1 MHGMGAPYQ
10 FVEGFIFKMRQNGPD
25 GPAVIKIAVKAD
37 CVKLFPVLPDQTDH
51 LWGNARKAVA
61 FIAARAHPGGQ
72 RQSSQAPYGLKGPA
86 RPGVNFGQ
94 LDIVKGDT
102 LTVLGRFTIY
112 GGSTLEMKDG
122 RLVRKADGPDH
133 NLSFYDR
140 LERKPS
146 FKGKE
151 GADGLEAFKAWV
163 QKNLKKAADGATG
176 TVEVRFVVGRNGGIQ
191 EVQAIKGGTPA
202 MRAEAVRV
210 VQSAPKW
217 KPALSD
223 GSPVRM
229 PYTLEVRF

>member
-1 MHGMGAPYQ
+1 MKKLLVLLAL
-10 FVEGFIFKMRQNGPD
+10 V
-25 GPAVIKIAVKAD
+25 PAVCLAQPRQLSVKEFL
-37 CVKLFPVLPDQTDH
+37 KLQASDTTSYLVQ
-51 LWGNARKAVA
+51 GVVA
-61 FIAARAHPGGQ
+61 KVRSTTSGSFYLEDRTGTLLV
-72 RQSSQAPYGLKGPA
+72 YGLQDPA
-86 RPGVNFGQ
+86 QPGKSFSQ

-102 LTVLGRFTIY
+102 LTVQGRFTIY
-112 GGSTLEMKDG
+112 GGTTLEMKDG

-217 KPALSD
+217 KPAISD

>member
-1 MHGMGAPYQ
+1 MKK
-10 FVEGFIFKMRQNGPD
+10 VLLLLSLV
-25 GPAVIKIAVKAD
+25 PAVCLAQPRQLSVKEFL
-37 CVKLFPVLPDQTDH
+37 KLQASDTTSYLVQ
-51 LWGNARKAVA
+51 GVVA
-61 FIAARAHPGGQ
+61 KVRSTTSGSFYLQDPTGTLLV
-72 RQSSQAPYGLKGPA
+72 YGLKDPA
-86 RPGVNFGQ
+86 QPGVNFGQ

-140 LERKPS
+140 LERKPA

-217 KPALSD
+217 KPAISD

>member
-1 MHGMGAPYQ
+1 MKKLLLLLAL
-10 FVEGFIFKMRQNGPD
+10 V
-25 GPAVIKIAVKAD
+25 PAVCLAQPRQLSVKEFL
-37 CVKLFPVLPDQTDH
+37 KLQASDTTSYLVQ
-51 LWGNARKAVA
+51 GVVA
-61 FIAARAHPGGQ
+61 KVRSTTSGSFYLQDPTGTLLV
-72 RQSSQAPYGLKGPA
+72 YGLKDPA
-86 RPGVNFGQ
+86 QPGVNFGQ
-94 LDIVKGDT
+94 MDIVKGDT

-133 NLSFYDR
+133 HLSFYDR
-140 LERKPS
+140 LERKPA

-217 KPALSD
+217 KPAISD

>member
-1 MHGMGAPYQ
+1 MPVFCMAQP
-10 FVEGFIFKMRQNGPD
+10 RQLS
-25 GPAVIKIAVKAD
+25 VKEFL
-37 CVKLFPVLPDQTDH
+37 KLQASDTTSYLVQ
-51 LWGNARKAVA
+51 GVVA
-61 FIAARAHPGGQ
+61 KVRSATSGSFYLEDRTGTLLV
-72 RQSSQAPYGLKGPA
+72 YGLKDPA
-86 RPGVNFGQ
+86 QPGVNFGQ

-202 MRAEAVRV
+202 MRAEAIRV

-217 KPALSD
+217 KPAISD

>member
-1 MHGMGAPYQ
+1 MKKLLLLLAL
-10 FVEGFIFKMRQNGPD
+10 V
-25 GPAVIKIAVKAD
+25 PAVCLAQPRKLSVKEFL
-37 CVKLFPVLPDQTDH
+37 KLQASDTTSYLVQ
-51 LWGNARKAVA
+51 GVVA
-61 FIAARAHPGGQ
+61 KVRSTTSGSFYLEDRTGTLLV
-72 RQSSQAPYGLKGPA
+72 YGLKDPA
-86 RPGVNFGQ
+86 QPGVNFGQ

-140 LERKPS
+140 LERKPA

-217 KPALSD
+217 KPAISD

>member
-1 MHGMGAPYQ
+1 MKKLLLLLAL
-10 FVEGFIFKMRQNGPD
+10 V
-25 GPAVIKIAVKAD
+25 PAVCLAQPRQLSVKEFL
-37 CVKLFPVLPDQTDH
+37 KLQASDTTSYLVQ
-51 LWGNARKAVA
+51 GVVA
-61 FIAARAHPGGQ
+61 KVRSTTSGSFYLEDRTGTLLV
-72 RQSSQAPYGLKGPA
+72 YGLKDPA
-86 RPGVNFGQ
+86 QPGVNFGQ

-102 LTVLGRFTIY
+102 LAVLGRFTIY

-140 LERKPS
+140 LERKPA

-217 KPALSD
+217 KPAISD

>member
-1 MHGMGAPYQ
+1 MKKLLLLLAL
-10 FVEGFIFKMRQNGPD
+10 V
-25 GPAVIKIAVKAD
+25 PAVCLAQPRQLSVKEFL
-37 CVKLFPVLPDQTDH
+37 KLQASDTTSYLVQ
-51 LWGNARKAVA
+51 GVVA
-61 FIAARAHPGGQ
+61 KVRSATSGSFYLEDRTGTLLV
-72 RQSSQAPYGLKGPA
+72 YGLKDPA
-86 RPGVNFGQ
+86 QPGVNFGQ

-140 LERKPS
+140 LERKPA

-217 KPALSD
+217 KPAISD

>member
-1 MHGMGAPYQ
+1 MKKLLLLLAL
-10 FVEGFIFKMRQNGPD
+10 V
-25 GPAVIKIAVKAD
+25 PAVCLAQPRQLSVKEFL
-37 CVKLFPVLPDQTDH
+37 KLQASDTTSYLVQ
-51 LWGNARKAVA
+51 GVVA
-61 FIAARAHPGGQ
+61 KVRSTTSGSFYLEDRTGTLLV
-72 RQSSQAPYGLKGPA
+72 YGLKDPA
-86 RPGVNFGQ
+86 QPGVNFGQ

-202 MRAEAVRV
+202 MRAEAIRV

-217 KPALSD
+217 KPAISD

>member
-1 MHGMGAPYQ
+1 MKK
-10 FVEGFIFKMRQNGPD
+10 FLLLLSLV
-25 GPAVIKIAVKAD
+25 PAVCLAQPRQLSVKEFL
-37 CVKLFPVLPDQTDH
+37 KLQASDTTSYLVQ
-51 LWGNARKAVA
+51 GVVA
-61 FIAARAHPGGQ
+61 KVRSTTSGSFYLQDPTGTLLV
-72 RQSSQAPYGLKGPA
+72 YGLKDPA
-86 RPGVNFGQ
+86 QPGVNFGQ

-122 RLVRKADGPDH
+122 RLIRKADGPDH
-133 NLSFYDR
+133 HLSFYDR
-140 LERKPS
+140 LERKPA

-163 QKNLKKAADGATG
+163 QAHVKKAADGATG
-176 TVEVRFVVGRNGGIQ
+176 TVSVRFVVGRNGGVQ
-191 EVQAIKGGTPA
+191 EVQAVKGGTPA

>member
-1 MHGMGAPYQ
+1 MMKKLLLLLAL
-10 FVEGFIFKMRQNGPD
+10 V
-25 GPAVIKIAVKAD
+25 PAVCLAQPRQLSVKEFL
-37 CVKLFPVLPDQTDH
+37 KLQASDTTSYLVQ
-51 LWGNARKAVA
+51 GVVA
-61 FIAARAHPGGQ
+61 KVRSTTSGSFYLQDPTGTLLV
-72 RQSSQAPYGLKGPA
+72 YGLKDPA
-86 RPGVNFGQ
+86 QPGVNFGQ
-94 LDIVKGDT
+94 LDVVKGDT

-133 NLSFYDR
+133 NLSFYDS
-140 LERKPS
+140 LERKPA

-217 KPALSD
+217 KPAISD

>member
-1 MHGMGAPYQ
+1 MMKKLLLLLAL
-10 FVEGFIFKMRQNGPD
+10 V
-25 GPAVIKIAVKAD
+25 PAVCLAQPRQLSVKEFL
-37 CVKLFPVLPDQTDH
+37 KLQASDTTSYLVQ
-51 LWGNARKAVA
+51 GVVA
-61 FIAARAHPGGQ
+61 KVRSTTSGSFYLQDPTGTLLV
-72 RQSSQAPYGLKGPA
+72 YGLKDPA
-86 RPGVNFGQ
+86 QPGVNFGQ

-140 LERKPS
+140 LERKPA

-217 KPALSD
+217 KPAISD

>member
-1 MHGMGAPYQ
+1 MMKKLLLLLAL
-10 FVEGFIFKMRQNGPD
+10 V
-25 GPAVIKIAVKAD
+25 PAVCLAQPRQLSVKEFL
-37 CVKLFPVLPDQTDH
+37 KLQASDTTSYLVQ
-51 LWGNARKAVA
+51 GVVA
-61 FIAARAHPGGQ
+61 KVRSTTSGSFYLEDRTGTLLV
-72 RQSSQAPYGLKGPA
+72 YGLKDPA
-86 RPGVNFGQ
+86 QPGVNFGQ

-133 NLSFYDR
+133 HLSFYDR
-140 LERKPS
+140 LERKPA

-217 KPALSD
+217 KPAISD

>member
-1 MHGMGAPYQ
+1 MKKLLLLLALVPVFCMAQP
-10 FVEGFIFKMRQNGPD
+10 RQLS
-25 GPAVIKIAVKAD
+25 VKEFL
-37 CVKLFPVLPDQTDH
+37 KLQASDTTSYLVQ
-51 LWGNARKAVA
+51 GVVA
-61 FIAARAHPGGQ
+61 KVR
-72 RQSSQAPYGLKGPA
+72 SSTSGSFYLEDNTGTLLVYGLQDPA
-86 RPGVNFGQ
+86 QPGKNFNQ
-94 LDIVKGDT
+94 MDIVKGDT

-122 RLVRKADGPDH
+122 RLIRKADGPDH

-151 GADGLEAFKAWV
+151 GAEGLNAFKAWV
-163 QKNLKKAADGATG
+163 QKNLKKVADGEKG
-176 TVEVRFVVGRNGGIQ
+176 TVEVRFVIGRNGGVQ
-191 EVQAIKGGTPA
+191 EVQAIKGGTSA

-217 KPALSD
+217 KPAISD

-229 PYTLEVRF
+229 PYTIEVKF

>member
-1 MHGMGAPYQ
+1 MKKLLLLLAL
-10 FVEGFIFKMRQNGPD
+10 V
-25 GPAVIKIAVKAD
+25 PAVCLAQPRQLSVKEFL
-37 CVKLFPVLPDQTDH
+37 KLQVSDTTSYLVQ
-51 LWGNARKAVA
+51 GVVA
-61 FIAARAHPGGQ
+61 KVR
-72 RQSSQAPYGLKGPA
+72 SSTSGSFYLEDNTGTLLVYGLQDPA
-86 RPGVNFGQ
+86 QPGKNFNQ
-94 LDIVKGDT
+94 MDIVKGDT

-122 RLVRKADGPDH
+122 RLIRKADGPDH

-151 GADGLEAFKAWV
+151 GAEGLNAFKAWV
-163 QKNLKKAADGATG
+163 QKNLKKAADGGQG
-176 TVEVRFVVGRNGGIQ
+176 TVEVRFVIGRNGGVQ
-191 EVQAIKGGTPA
+191 EVQAIKGGTSA

-217 KPALSD
+217 KPAISD

-229 PYTLEVRF
+229 PYTIDVKF

>member
-1 MHGMGAPYQ
+1 MMKKLLLLLTL
-10 FVEGFIFKMRQNGPD
+10 V
-25 GPAVIKIAVKAD
+25 PAVCLAQPRQLSVKEFL
-37 CVKLFPVLPDQTDH
+37 KLQASDTTSYLVQ
-51 LWGNARKAVA
+51 GVVA
-61 FIAARAHPGGQ
+61 KVRSTTSGSFYLQDPTGTLLV
-72 RQSSQAPYGLKGPA
+72 YGLKDPA
-86 RPGVNFGQ
+86 QPGVNFGQ

-133 NLSFYDR
+133 HLSFYDR
-140 LERKPS
+140 LERKPA

-191 EVQAIKGGTPA
+191 EVKYNVS
-202 MRAEAVRV
+202 RK
-210 VQSAPKW
+210 S
-217 KPALSD
+217 
-223 GSPVRM
+223 
-229 PYTLEVRF
+229 

>member
-1 MHGMGAPYQ
+1 MMEKLLLLLAL
-10 FVEGFIFKMRQNGPD
+10 V
-25 GPAVIKIAVKAD
+25 PAVCLAQPRQLSVKEFL
-37 CVKLFPVLPDQTDH
+37 KLQASDTTSYLVQ
-51 LWGNARKAVA
+51 GVVA
-61 FIAARAHPGGQ
+61 KVRSTTSGSFYLQDPTGTLLV
-72 RQSSQAPYGLKGPA
+72 YGLKDPA
-86 RPGVNFGQ
+86 QPGVNFGQ

-133 NLSFYDR
+133 HLSFYDR

-151 GADGLEAFKAWV
+151 GADGLEAFKGWV

-217 KPALSD
+217 KPAISD

>member
-1 MHGMGAPYQ
+1 MMKKLLLLLAL
-10 FVEGFIFKMRQNGPD
+10 V
-25 GPAVIKIAVKAD
+25 PAVCLAQPRQLSVKEFL
-37 CVKLFPVLPDQTDH
+37 KLQASDTTSYLVQ
-51 LWGNARKAVA
+51 GVVA
-61 FIAARAHPGGQ
+61 KVRSATSGSFYLEDRTGTLLV
-72 RQSSQAPYGLKGPA
+72 YGLKDPA
-86 RPGVNFGQ
+86 QPGVNFGQ

-140 LERKPS
+140 LERKPA

-176 TVEVRFVVGRNGGIQ
+176 TVEVRFVVGRNGGVQ

-217 KPALSD
+217 KPAISD

>member
-1 MHGMGAPYQ
+1 MKKLLLLLALVPVFCMAQP
-10 FVEGFIFKMRQNGPD
+10 RQLS
-25 GPAVIKIAVKAD
+25 VKEFL
-37 CVKLFPVLPDQTDH
+37 KLQVSDTTSYLVQ
-51 LWGNARKAVA
+51 GVVA
-61 FIAARAHPGGQ
+61 KVR
-72 RQSSQAPYGLKGPA
+72 SSTSGSFYLEDNTGTMLVYGLQDPA
-86 RPGVNFGQ
+86 QPGKNFNQ

-102 LTVLGRFTIY
+102 LTVLGRFNIY

-151 GADGLEAFKAWV
+151 GAEGLEAFKAWV
-163 QKNLKKAADGATG
+163 QKNLKKAADGEKG
-176 TVEVRFVVGRNGGIQ
+176 SVEVRFVIGRNGGIQ
-191 EVQAIKGGTPA
+191 EVQAIKGGTSA

-217 KPALSD
+217 KPAISD
-223 GSPVRM
+223 GNTVRM
-229 PYTLEVRF
+229 PYTIEVQF

>member
-1 MHGMGAPYQ
+1 MMKKFLLLLAL
-10 FVEGFIFKMRQNGPD
+10 V
-25 GPAVIKIAVKAD
+25 PAVCLAQPRKLSVKEFL
-37 CVKLFPVLPDQTDH
+37 KLQASDTTSYLVQ
-51 LWGNARKAVA
+51 GVVA
-61 FIAARAHPGGQ
+61 KVRSTTSGSFYLEDRTGTLLV
-72 RQSSQAPYGLKGPA
+72 YGLKDPA
-86 RPGVNFGQ
+86 QPGVNFGQ

-133 NLSFYDR
+133 HLSFYDR
-140 LERKPS
+140 LERKPA

-217 KPALSD
+217 KPAISD

>member
-1 MHGMGAPYQ
+1 MKK
-10 FVEGFIFKMRQNGPD
+10 FLLLLSLV
-25 GPAVIKIAVKAD
+25 PAVCLAQPRQLSVKEFL
-37 CVKLFPVLPDQTDH
+37 KLQASDTTSYLVQ
-51 LWGNARKAVA
+51 GVVA
-61 FIAARAHPGGQ
+61 KVRSATSGSFYLEDRTGTLLV
-72 RQSSQAPYGLKGPA
+72 YGLKDPA
-86 RPGVNFGQ
+86 QPGVNFGQ

-140 LERKPS
+140 LERKPA

-217 KPALSD
+217 KPAISD

>member
-1 MHGMGAPYQ
+1 MKKLLLLLAL
-10 FVEGFIFKMRQNGPD
+10 V
-25 GPAVIKIAVKAD
+25 PAVCLAQPRQLSVKEFL
-37 CVKLFPVLPDQTDH
+37 KLQASDTTSYLVQ
-51 LWGNARKAVA
+51 GVVA
-61 FIAARAHPGGQ
+61 KVRSATSGSFYLEDRTGTLLV
-72 RQSSQAPYGLKGPA
+72 YGLKDPA
-86 RPGVNFGQ
+86 QPGVNFGQ

-140 LERKPS
+140 LERKPA

-163 QKNLKKAADGATG
+163 QKNLKKAADGGQG
-176 TVEVRFVVGRNGGIQ
+176 TVEVRFVIGRNGGVQ
-191 EVQAIKGGTPA
+191 EVQAIKGGTSA

-217 KPALSD
+217 KPAISD

-229 PYTLEVRF
+229 PYTIEVHF

>member
-1 MHGMGAPYQ
+1 MMKKLLLLLAL
-10 FVEGFIFKMRQNGPD
+10 V
-25 GPAVIKIAVKAD
+25 PAVCLAQPRKLSVKEFL
-37 CVKLFPVLPDQTDH
+37 KLQASDTTSYLVQ
-51 LWGNARKAVA
+51 GVVA
-61 FIAARAHPGGQ
+61 KVRSTTSGSFYLEDRTGTLLV
-72 RQSSQAPYGLKGPA
+72 YGLKDPA
-86 RPGVNFGQ
+86 QPGVNFGQ

-140 LERKPS
+140 LERKPA

-176 TVEVRFVVGRNGGIQ
+176 TVEVRFVVGRNGGVQ

-217 KPALSD
+217 KPAISD

>member
-1 MHGMGAPYQ
+1 
-10 FVEGFIFKMRQNGPD
+10 MRKLLLLLALMPVFCMAQPRQLS
-25 GPAVIKIAVKAD
+25 VKEFL
-37 CVKLFPVLPDQTDH
+37 KLQVSDTTSYLVQ
-51 LWGNARKAVA
+51 GVVA
-61 FIAARAHPGGQ
+61 KVR
-72 RQSSQAPYGLKGPA
+72 SSTSGSFYLEDNTGTLLVYGLQDPA
-86 RPGVNFGQ
+86 QPGKNFNQ
-94 LDIVKGDT
+94 MDIVKGDT

-122 RLVRKADGPDH
+122 RLIRKADGPDH

-151 GADGLEAFKAWV
+151 GAEGLNAFKAWV
-163 QKNLKKAADGATG
+163 QKNLKKAADGGQG
-176 TVEVRFVVGRNGGIQ
+176 TVEVRFVIGRNGGVQ
-191 EVQAIKGGTPA
+191 EVQAIKGGTSA

-217 KPALSD
+217 KPAISD

-229 PYTLEVRF
+229 PYTIEVKF

>member
-1 MHGMGAPYQ
+1 MKKLLVLLAL
-10 FVEGFIFKMRQNGPD
+10 V
-25 GPAVIKIAVKAD
+25 PAVCLAQPRQLSVKEFL
-37 CVKLFPVLPDQTDH
+37 KLQASDTTSYLVQ
-51 LWGNARKAVA
+51 GVVA
-61 FIAARAHPGGQ
+61 KVRSAT
-72 RQSSQAPYGLKGPA
+72 SSSFYLQDPTGTLLVYGLKDPA
-86 RPGVNFGQ
+86 QPGVNFGQ

-176 TVEVRFVVGRNGGIQ
+176 TVEVRFVVGRNGGVQ

-217 KPALSD
+217 KPAISD

>member
-1 MHGMGAPYQ
+1 MKKLLLLLAL
-10 FVEGFIFKMRQNGPD
+10 V
-25 GPAVIKIAVKAD
+25 PAVCLAQPRQLSVKEFL
-37 CVKLFPVLPDQTDH
+37 KLQASDTTSYLVQ
-51 LWGNARKAVA
+51 GVVA
-61 FIAARAHPGGQ
+61 KVRSATSGSFYLEDRTGTLLV
-72 RQSSQAPYGLKGPA
+72 YGLKDPA
-86 RPGVNFGQ
+86 QPGVNFGQ

-102 LTVLGRFTIY
+102 LAVLGRFTIY

-140 LERKPS
+140 LERKPA

-217 KPALSD
+217 KPAISD

>member
-1 MHGMGAPYQ
+1 MKKLLLLLAL
-10 FVEGFIFKMRQNGPD
+10 V
-25 GPAVIKIAVKAD
+25 PAVCLAQPRQLSVKEFL
-37 CVKLFPVLPDQTDH
+37 KLQASDTTSYLVQ
-51 LWGNARKAVA
+51 GVVA
-61 FIAARAHPGGQ
+61 KVRSTTSGSFYLEDPTGTLLV
-72 RQSSQAPYGLKGPA
+72 YGLKDPA
-86 RPGVNFGQ
+86 QPGVNFGQ

-140 LERKPS
+140 LERKPA

-217 KPALSD
+217 KPAISD
-223 GSPVRM
+223 GSTVRM
-229 PYTLEVRF
+229 PYTIEVRF

>member
-1 MHGMGAPYQ
+1 MKKLLLLLAL
-10 FVEGFIFKMRQNGPD
+10 V
-25 GPAVIKIAVKAD
+25 PAVCLAQPRQLSVKEFL
-37 CVKLFPVLPDQTDH
+37 KLQASDTTSYLVQ
-51 LWGNARKAVA
+51 GVVA
-61 FIAARAHPGGQ
+61 KVRSTTSGSFYLEDRTGTLLV
-72 RQSSQAPYGLKGPA
+72 YGLKDPA
-86 RPGVNFGQ
+86 QPGVNFGQ

-140 LERKPS
+140 LERKPA

-176 TVEVRFVVGRNGGIQ
+176 TVEVRFVVGRNGGVQ

-202 MRAEAVRV
+202 MCAEAVRV

-217 KPALSD
+217 KPAISD

>member
-1 MHGMGAPYQ
+1 MKKLLLLLALVPSLCLAQ
-10 FVEGFIFKMRQNGPD
+10 TRQLS
-25 GPAVIKIAVKAD
+25 VKEFL
-37 CVKLFPVLPDQTDH
+37 KLQVSDTTSYLVQ
-51 LWGNARKAVA
+51 GVVA
-61 FIAARAHPGGQ
+61 KVRSTTSGSFYLQDPTGTLLV
-72 RQSSQAPYGLKGPA
+72 YGLQDPA
-86 RPGVNFGQ
+86 QPGKSFSQ

-102 LTVLGRFTIY
+102 LTVQGRFTIY

-122 RLVRKADGPDH
+122 RLVRKANGPDH

-217 KPALSD
+217 KPAISD

-229 PYTLEVRF
+229 PYTLEVHF

>member
-1 MHGMGAPYQ
+1 MMKKLLLLLAL
-10 FVEGFIFKMRQNGPD
+10 V
-25 GPAVIKIAVKAD
+25 PAVCLAQPRQLSVKEFL
-37 CVKLFPVLPDQTDH
+37 KLQASDTTSYLVQ
-51 LWGNARKAVA
+51 GVVA
-61 FIAARAHPGGQ
+61 KVRSTTSGSFYLQDPTGTLLV
-72 RQSSQAPYGLKGPA
+72 YGLKDPA
-86 RPGVNFGQ
+86 QPGVNFGQ
-94 LDIVKGDT
+94 MDIVKGDT

-133 NLSFYDR
+133 HLSFYDR
-140 LERKPS
+140 LERKPA

-217 KPALSD
+217 KPAISD

>member
-1 MHGMGAPYQ
+1 MMKKLLLLLAL
-10 FVEGFIFKMRQNGPD
+10 V
-25 GPAVIKIAVKAD
+25 PAVCLAQPRQLSVKEFL
-37 CVKLFPVLPDQTDH
+37 KLQASDTTSYLVQ
-51 LWGNARKAVA
+51 GVVA
-61 FIAARAHPGGQ
+61 KVRSTTSGSFYLEDRTGTLLV
-72 RQSSQAPYGLKGPA
+72 YGLKDPA
-86 RPGVNFGQ
+86 QPGVNFGQ

-217 KPALSD
+217 KPAISD

>member
-1 MHGMGAPYQ
+1 MKKLLLLLAL
-10 FVEGFIFKMRQNGPD
+10 V
-25 GPAVIKIAVKAD
+25 PAVCLAQPRQLSVKEFL
-37 CVKLFPVLPDQTDH
+37 KLQASDTTSYLVQ
-51 LWGNARKAVA
+51 GVVA
-61 FIAARAHPGGQ
+61 KVRSTTSGSFYLEDRTGTLLV
-72 RQSSQAPYGLKGPA
+72 YGLKDPA
-86 RPGVNFGQ
+86 QPGVNFGQ

-151 GADGLEAFKAWV
+151 GGDGLEAFKAWV
-163 QKNLKKAADGATG
+163 QKNLKRPADGATG

-191 EVQAIKGGTPA
+191 EGQAIKGGTPA
-202 MRAEAVRV
+202 MRAEAIRV

-217 KPALSD
+217 KPAISD

>member
-1 MHGMGAPYQ
+1 MMKKLLLLLAL
-10 FVEGFIFKMRQNGPD
+10 V
-25 GPAVIKIAVKAD
+25 PAVCLAQPRQLSVKEFL
-37 CVKLFPVLPDQTDH
+37 KLQASDTTSYLVQ
-51 LWGNARKAVA
+51 GVVA
-61 FIAARAHPGGQ
+61 KVRSATSGSFYLEDRTGTLLV
-72 RQSSQAPYGLKGPA
+72 YGLKDPA
-86 RPGVNFGQ
+86 QPGVNFGQ

-151 GADGLEAFKAWV
+151 GAEGLEAFKAWV
-163 QKNLKKAADGATG
+163 QKNLKKAADGEKG
-176 TVEVRFVVGRNGGIQ
+176 SVEVRFVIGRNGGIQ
-191 EVQAIKGGTPA
+191 EVQAIKGGTSA

-217 KPALSD
+217 KPAISD